1 MKLSHFYKSHCVVK
15 RYRYQYRHGYRRV
28 PENKYRWSYS
38 VFLKMVLVHPL
49 TKVLPKYLVFSG
61 FLLYFNALKY
71 FKILALG
78 HQLGPPCGPRPPV
91 ENH

>member
-49 TKVLPKYLVFSG
+49 TKVLPKYLVFLG
-61 FLLYFNALKY
+61 FYCILMLLNILKY
-71 FKILALG
+71 
-78 HQLGPPCGPRPPV
+78 
-91 ENH
+91 